1 MLKKNKL
8 MIGIILMIVGFA
20 IIALNIALI
29 VNTSV
34 VNIKLDDAFFYVI
47 ITIAGWCFIKT
58 GFFMILEAFV
68 TSEQVYKIALKETF
82 NKYNTNMYD
91 YMTDELIDYCAK
103 NCCDIDVVFYLVTN
117 SKYEPEFN
125 L

>member
-1 MLKKNKL
+1 
-8 MIGIILMIVGFA
+8 MIVGFA
-20 IIALNIALI
+20 VIALNIALM

-34 VNIKLDDAFFYVI
+34 VTIKLDDAFFYVI

-68 TSEQVYKIALKETF
+68 TSERVYKIALKETF
-82 NKYNTNMYD
+82 DRYNTDMYD
-91 YMTDELIDYCAK
+91 YMTDEMIKYCAEH
-103 NCCDIDVVFYLVTN
+103 CCNTEHVFYLVTN

>member
-1 MLKKNKL
+1 MKKNKL
-8 MIGIILMIVGFA
+8 ILGIILMIVGFA
-20 IIALNIALI
+20 IIALNIALM
-29 VNTSV
+29 VKTSG

-68 TSEQVYKIALKETF
+68 TSEWVYKIALKETF

-91 YMTDELIDYCAK
+91 YMTDEMIKYCAEH
-103 NCCDIDVVFYLVTN
+103 CCNTEHVFYLVTN

>member
-1 MLKKNKL
+1 MKKNKL
-8 MIGIILMIVGFA
+8 IKGIILMVVCFA
-20 IIALNIALI
+20 IITLNIALI

-34 VNIKLDDAFFYVI
+34 VNIKLNNAFFYVI
-47 ITIAGWCFIKT
+47 IAIASWCFIKT
-58 GFFMILEAFV
+58 GFFTILEAFV
-68 TSEQVYKIALKETF
+68 TSERVYKIALKEIF

-91 YMTDELIDYCAK
+91 YMTDEMIKYCAEH
-103 NCCDIDVVFYLVTN
+103 CCDTEHVFYLVTN

>member
-1 MLKKNKL
+1 
-8 MIGIILMIVGFA
+8 MIVGFA
-20 IIALNIALI
+20 IIALSIALM

-34 VNIKLDDAFFYVI
+34 VNIKLSDAFFYVI
-47 ITIAGWCFIKT
+47 ITIASWCFIKK

-68 TSEQVYKIALKETF
+68 TSEWEYKIALKETF

-91 YMTDELIDYCAK
+91 YMTDEMIKYCAEH
-103 NCCDIDVVFYLVTN
+103 CCNTEDVFYLVTN

>member
-1 MLKKNKL
+1 MKKNKL
-8 MIGIILMIVGFA
+8 IIGIILMIVGFA
-20 IIALNIALI
+20 VIALNIALM
-29 VNTSV
+29 VKTSG

-68 TSEQVYKIALKETF
+68 TSERVYKIALKETF

-91 YMTDELIDYCAK
+91 YMTDEMIKYCAEH
-103 NCCDIDVVFYLVTN
+103 CCNTEHVFYLVTN